1 VERIKVLV
9 TGSDGFIG
17 KNLLEALN
25 HLDNLEIYK
34 YDINDSEAAL
44 EKYLQV
50 ADVIYHLA
58 GVNRPEIE
66 KEFEDGNVNFTR
78 SIVNSL
84 QKHNKTPIIV
94 MTSSIQAELGNP
106 YGTSKKKAEDIL
118 IDYSK
123 SSGTR
128 LCIYRLPNVF
138 GKWSRPNYNS
148 VVATFCYNI
157 SHGLDITISDPDKV
171 LELVYIDDVVKCFV
185 GLLKCD
191 KFENGQY
198 FYNIN
203 RTYKITLEE
212 LARKIHQF
220 KGIKEISIIPDYS
233 DLLTKYLYATYLS
246 FLDKNDF
253 SYVVERKTDN
263 RGWLS
268 ELIKSNQSGQ
278 IFVSSSHPGIIRGNH
293 YHNTKTE
300 KFIVIKGT
308 AIIRFRHIMS
318 KEIIEYKVSGDKI
331 EIVDIPPGYTHS
343 IENIGDDELIV
354 LFWADELFDPE
365 NPDTYRCEVNI

>member
-1 VERIKVLV
+1 VEKIKVLV

-17 KNLLEALN
+17 KNLLEALS

-34 YDINDSEAAL
+34 YDVNDSEETL
-44 EKYLQV
+44 EKYLQE

-58 GVNRPEIE
+58 GVNRPETE
-66 KEFEDGNVNFTR
+66 EEFEKGNVNFTH

-84 QKHNKTPIIV
+84 QKHNKTPIIM
-94 MTSSIQAELGNP
+94 MTSSIQAEIGNP
-106 YGTSKKKAEDIL
+106 YGRSKKKAEDIL

-123 SSGTR
+123 SSGAEIF
-128 LCIYRLPNVF
+128 IYRLPNVF

-157 SHGLDITISDPDKV
+157 SHGLDITISDSDKV

-185 GLLKCD
+185 DLLTTE
-191 KFENGQY
+191 KFEKGQY

-203 RTYKITLEE
+203 RIFKITLGE

-220 KGIKEISIIPDYS
+220 KGIKETSIIPDYS

-253 SYVVERKTDN
+253 SYVVERMTDN